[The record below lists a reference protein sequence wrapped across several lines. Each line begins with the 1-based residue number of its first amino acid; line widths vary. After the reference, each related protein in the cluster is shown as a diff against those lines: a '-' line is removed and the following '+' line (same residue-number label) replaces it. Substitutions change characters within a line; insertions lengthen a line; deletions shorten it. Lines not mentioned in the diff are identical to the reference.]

1 MLRLL
6 LVCSVWATTA
16 ASTELSTEQPR
27 SSFEGTLVVEG
38 SLMDTLVVL
47 SGGAYSAMPR
57 QDGSFVFH
65 SVAAGTYLLEVYDT
79 QRTWPT
85 VRIEVPAGGGVLAT
99 QTHDRKQM
107 LLPIKLEPVLSKPQ
121 FFEKREGFKWS
132 SLLMNPMMLMM
143 LFTGGIM
150 FVMPKMMAN
159 MDPEE
164 LKKMQEMQSQQSQ
177 LGWQDL
183 FNPDKL
189 KDKLDEKET
198 GGKKKKIK

>member
-107 LLPIKLEPVLSKPQ
+107 PLPIKLEP
-121 FFEKREGFKWS
+121 
-132 SLLMNPMMLMM
+132 
-143 LFTGGIM
+143 
-150 FVMPKMMAN
+150 MMAN

-177 LGWQDL
+177 LGWQ
-183 FNPDKL
+183 L

-198 GGKKKKIK
+198 GGKKKKIKDFNP